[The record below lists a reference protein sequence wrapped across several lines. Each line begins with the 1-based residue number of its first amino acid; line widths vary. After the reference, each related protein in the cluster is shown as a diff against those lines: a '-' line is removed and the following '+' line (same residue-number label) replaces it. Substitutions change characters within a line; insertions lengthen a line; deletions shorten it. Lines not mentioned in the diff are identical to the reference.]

1 MKARGE
7 MSEIGRLGIEMAWTR
22 INKDQKYT
30 RAMKL
35 EITKEME
42 ETRGKGS

>member
-1 MKARGE
+1 MT
-7 MSEIGRLGIEMAWTR
+7 EIGSLSVEMAQTR

-42 ETRGKGS
+42 KTPGKGS